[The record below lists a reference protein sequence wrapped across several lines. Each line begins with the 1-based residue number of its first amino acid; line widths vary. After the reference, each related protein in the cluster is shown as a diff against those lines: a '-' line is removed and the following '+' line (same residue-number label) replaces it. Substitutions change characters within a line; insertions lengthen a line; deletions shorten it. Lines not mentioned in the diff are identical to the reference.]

1 MLRRVCWTT
10 HTPPR
15 SLLLTI
21 SNPPTPTGTP
31 TPSSAIAT
39 LKCGCASAPGAVI
52 RIAGLGA
59 LDFASRQLA
68 DKTLVIPKVKTCQVP
83 ASSLMVHVES
93 AIVEFEPI
101 EATVDHPENASASAQ
116 DWSLPVTHNI
126 DDPEDHEHTLHTD
139 ENIPEEERVARVAG
153 TCLRSVSSV
162 LDFTCQFAD
171 MTLLMPEETVYDIQ
185 VRSCPSPPCRL
196 HQQHEHPRQERP
208 TQLAPK
214 AAIQHQQ
221 QRQWIIIFTDLLPT
235 PTICPTNL
243 LVSPQARTPHLSP
256 PTHFIPPLLG
266 FTITPSPHSFQPN
279 TTPLFGTYPSFDS
292 LTLSTPAVPIP
303 ALVFESPVPTDYF
316 SGLGLTAPY
325 DPYSQLLPLDMGGF
339 TLTQG
344 DPAAGVTGQN
354 VTEFDFFASLMH
366 NSTTTTATTTAGS
379 VEPPPETPTPQ
390 ITMFEQISTTFVED
404 VLAEHPT
411 GSTTTIPPGLTI
423 LFFLEHIPFLE
434 HGRRSR
440 KHVCM
445 TMSQLRSLI
454 IASQNANRVLAA
466 PPLTCTCTHH
476 LPPPTPATPVV
487 VVGPKRHRPAKLFI
501 CPHQG
506 LHALL
511 HPAGEEVRVRRRCV
525 LQGVLQVVRPQRHAA
540 KSHGVAAE
548 PKGSCRAAAGGCGPR
563 AAGCGGEGGRWRWFL
578 GNGKVK
584 VELGKEE
591 EEEDGEE
598 QSRSDW
604 AGDE

>member
-1 MLRRVCWTT
+1 MLRRVCWT

-39 LKCGCASAPGAVI
+39 LKYGCASATLAVI
-52 RIAGLGA
+52 RVAGLGA

-101 EATVDHPENASASAQ
+101 EATVDHPECKCTRLVASY
-116 DWSLPVTHNI
+116 
-126 DDPEDHEHTLHTD
+126 

-153 TCLRSVSSV
+153 TSLRSISSA

-171 MTLLMPEETVYDIQ
+171 MTLLMPEETVYDVQ
-185 VRSCPSPPCRL
+185 NDPHNSLPKQPSSTSTSGNGSQSFPITFPL
-196 HQQHEHPRQERP
+196 QSSILSGLGMGYAQQ
-208 TQLAPK
+208 QLAP
-214 AAIQHQQ
+214 
-221 QRQWIIIFTDLLPT
+221 PT
-235 PTICPTNL
+235 PQTNL
-243 LVSPQARTPHLSP
+243 LVSPQAMTPHLSP
-256 PTHFIPPLLG
+256 PTHFTPPLLG
-266 FTITPSPHSFQPN
+266 FTITPSPHGFQPN

-344 DPAAGVTGQN
+344 DPAAAVTGQN

-423 LFFLEHIPFLE
+423 FFFLEHIPFLE

-454 IASQNANRVLAA
+454 IASHNANRSSSSARNA
-466 PPLTCTCTHH
+466 PPRETLHMPAPGGCTRSFTQRFNYETHLETHYPKREKKYACDVGACCT
-476 LPPPTPATPVV
+476 TSSATLQRATAWLRSRKGR
-487 VVGPKRHRPAKLFI
+487 VGPRPGGVDREPPVA
-501 CPHQG
+501 
-506 LHALL
+506 
-511 HPAGEEVRVRRRCV
+511 EVR
-525 LQGVLQVVRPQRHAA
+525 GW
-540 KSHGVAAE
+540 
-548 PKGSCRAAAGGCGPR
+548 
-563 AAGCGGEGGRWRWFL
+563 WRWFL

-598 QSRSDW
+598 QSGSDW
-604 AGDE
+604 TGDE